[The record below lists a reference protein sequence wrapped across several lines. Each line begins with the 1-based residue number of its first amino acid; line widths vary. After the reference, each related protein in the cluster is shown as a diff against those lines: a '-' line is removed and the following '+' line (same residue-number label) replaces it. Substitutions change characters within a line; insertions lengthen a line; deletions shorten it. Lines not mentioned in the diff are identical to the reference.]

1 MPDRILEQARKTT
14 PVPVDELFRLLVDSV
29 QDYAIF
35 LLSPEGRVMTWNTG
49 AERIK
54 GYAASEIIG
63 EHFSKFYPREASES
77 GWPQRELEI
86 AASLGRFADEG
97 WRVRKD
103 GTQFWASVVITALR
117 AGNNDELRGF
127 SKVTRDLS
135 ERRAL
140 EQRTQD
146 LNKELRARMAQLTTS
161 RSQLE

>member
-54 GYAASEIIG
+54 GYAAGEIIG

-86 AASLGRFADEG
+86 AASLERFADEG
-97 WRVRKD
+97 
-103 GTQFWASVVITALR
+103 
-117 AGNNDELRGF
+117 
-127 SKVTRDLS
+127 
-135 ERRAL
+135 
-140 EQRTQD
+140 
-146 LNKELRARMAQLTTS
+146 
-161 RSQLE
+161 